1 MKLLLSLLLMTAT
14 GILSAQTPEYKVVKT
29 FPVSGDG
36 FWDYIAV
43 HDGKIYVSHSTQ
55 VNILNEEN
63 GDSIGIIP
71 NTKGVH
77 EIAFDDQLQKGFT
90 SNGALNTVTVF
101 DLKSGKVTGQV
112 STGED
117 PDAIFFE
124 PYTKKVVTCNGR
136 SEDLSVIDP
145 STEKVVETIK
155 VGGKPETAVSDGKG
169 KLFVNIENKNEIAEV
184 DLKTFK
190 VTNQWPLDGA
200 EGPTGL
206 VIDKSTNRLFAGCQG
221 WLVVMNASNGK
232 VVAKLPTG
240 QGCDG
245 VAFYPKN
252 KMIFSSNGRSATITA
267 IKEKDANDF
276 SVVGNY
282 PTQPG
287 ARTIAIDEDNGALFL
302 PTASFEKNNGG
313 GRPKMIPGTFRVLVV
328 KKVD

>member
-112 STGED
+112 STGAD

-169 KLFVNIENKNEIAEV
+169 KLFVNIEDKNEIEAV
-184 DLKTFK
+184 DL
-190 VTNQWPLDGA
+190 
-200 EGPTGL
+200 
-206 VIDKSTNRLFAGCQG
+206 
-221 WLVVMNASNGK
+221 
-232 VVAKLPTG
+232 
-240 QGCDG
+240 
-245 VAFYPKN
+245 
-252 KMIFSSNGRSATITA
+252 
-267 IKEKDANDF
+267 
-276 SVVGNY
+276 
-282 PTQPG
+282 
-287 ARTIAIDEDNGALFL
+287 
-302 PTASFEKNNGG
+302 
-313 GRPKMIPGTFRVLVV
+313 
-328 KKVD
+328 